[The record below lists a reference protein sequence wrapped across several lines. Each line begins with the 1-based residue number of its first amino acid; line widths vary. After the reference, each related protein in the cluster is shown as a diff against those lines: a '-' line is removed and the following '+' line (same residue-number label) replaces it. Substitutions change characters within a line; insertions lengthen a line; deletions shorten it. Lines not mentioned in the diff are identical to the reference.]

1 MRILWYFHLF
11 LFFFFFL
18 LLPPP
23 FFSFG
28 VLVPFFFL
36 TGNFLE
42 DFLFILCSRT
52 YSNVIAVCL
61 ILSCS
66 SYDVSL
72 LRRFVIMRSPPLYV
86 CYSECSS
93 TNVTAGSFMLILF
106 CPWRNLSFFRD
117 KIVLLIPTHFGY
129 SCCKWLFWSINSVLV
144 SPAALPCT
152 VGPLPGPVLLSVHFS
167 DCCTS
172 ASPIPSFLW
181 GHYHGVAFF
190 LYNTLPF
197 CCAFFL

>member
-129 SCCKWLFWSINSVLV
+129 SCCKLLFWSINSVLV
-144 SPAALPCT
+144 SLLLFHALWVRCRVQYFSVYIFQT
-152 VGPLPGPVLLSVHFS
+152 AVLVLPLFLHFS
-167 DCCTS
+167 
-172 ASPIPSFLW
+172 
-181 GHYHGVAFF
+181 GV
-190 LYNTLPF
+190 TIMV
-197 CCAFFL
+197 